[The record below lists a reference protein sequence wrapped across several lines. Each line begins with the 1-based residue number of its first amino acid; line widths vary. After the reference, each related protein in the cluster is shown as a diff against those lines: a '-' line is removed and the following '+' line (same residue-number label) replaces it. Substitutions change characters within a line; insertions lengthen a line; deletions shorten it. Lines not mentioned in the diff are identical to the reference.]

1 MPEEQTVQA
10 AHGPISLPG
19 KSRTCPAH
27 SRYRGDA
34 PQKDTVMRMSSGA
47 EVLVLPD
54 IKLPAMDSI
63 FNSAAAF
70 G

>member
-1 MPEEQTVQA
+1 MPEETVQA
-10 AHGPISLPG
+10 THGRVSLPG
-19 KSRTCPAH
+19 KSHSCPAR
-27 SRYRGDA
+27 SRYRSDS

-54 IKLPAMDSI
+54 IKLPAMYSI